1 MEAERC
7 IPQSTE
13 ILEMNT
19 VNPIHQ
25 GESSFITVLSET
37 HPSAAAEEIM
47 AAAEDSSMEPP
58 SLIAE
63 FDVSGGVM
71 QGKGKGN
78 TWIRFDSSSGC
89 IRKIIDAM
97 ESAVEVTTAD
107 VEAFDR
113 WRGDVS
119 RIIEHDHLIRLQ
131 NILRMRILGGAP
143 QEAFPLNSVSVIDLD
158 ISDLPDNDCVLVV
171 KKQAPRGE
179 SSPPVSED
187 IFSEISRTGE
197 EPDQVVQRRRSEGDD
212 RYRWVVGVEARK
224 HFFEVTVTISAD
236 YSSEPLEE

>member
-1 MEAERC
+1 
-7 IPQSTE
+7 
-13 ILEMNT
+13 MNT

-25 GESSFITVLSET
+25 GGSSFIDVLSET
-37 HPSAAAEEIM
+37 HPSAAAEEIL
-47 AAAEDSSMEPP
+47 AAAEDESRKPP

-63 FDVSGGVM
+63 FDVSEGVM

-78 TWIRFDSSSGC
+78 TWIRFDAPSGC
-89 IRKIIDAM
+89 IRKVIDAM
-97 ESAVEVTTAD
+97 ESAAEVTSED

-113 WRGDVS
+113 WRGEVS
-119 RIIEHDHLIRLQ
+119 RMLEQDHLVRLGDL
-131 NILRMRILGGAP
+131 LRMRILGGAP
-143 QEAFPLNSVSVIDLD
+143 QEAFPLRDISVIDLD

-187 IFSEISRTGE
+187 IFSEVAKTGE
-197 EPDQVVQRRRSEGDD
+197 TPDQVVQRRRSEGDS

-236 YSSEPLEE
+236 YSPEPLEE